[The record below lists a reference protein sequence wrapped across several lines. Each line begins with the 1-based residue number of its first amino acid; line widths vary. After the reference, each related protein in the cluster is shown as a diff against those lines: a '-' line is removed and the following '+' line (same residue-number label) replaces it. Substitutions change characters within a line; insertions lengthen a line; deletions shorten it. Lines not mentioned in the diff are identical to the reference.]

1 MSANWYMR
9 SMCCSRAVVGGDAG
23 APAVSPSV
31 CGVVAFTVARGNTGV
46 FASRAA
52 FDLDTIDI
60 SSEPENKFA

>member
-9 SMCCSRAVVGGDAG
+9 SMRCSRAGGGRDAG
-23 APAVSPSV
+23 ALAVSPAV
-31 CGVVAFTVARGNTGV
+31 CGVVASTVARGNTGV

-60 SSEPENKFA
+60 SFGTG